1 MERPHRFA
9 VIVDNIRSAHNVG
22 SIFRTADA
30 LGATKLYLCG
40 ITPVPDG
47 IGSKANRDIAKTAL
61 GAEHTVP
68 WEHKKRIGDAIR
80 QCKKDRYRVVALEQ
94 DHRSIDIRKF
104 SAKAGKTKQDVAL
117 VLGPEVTGISKQV
130 LNLCDTILEIPM
142 LGKKESL
149 NVSVAFGIAGY
160 WLTFC
165 SFKS

>member
-47 IGSKANRDIAKTAL
+47 IGSKANCDIAKTAL
-61 GAEHTVP
+61 GAERTVP
-68 WEHKKRIGDAIR
+68 WEHKKRTGDAIR
-80 QCKKDRYRVVALEQ
+80 QCKKNGYRIVALEQ
-94 DHRSIDIRKF
+94 DPHSVDIRKF
-104 SAKAGKTKQDVAL
+104 KTRQDVAL

-130 LNLCDTILEIPM
+130 LKLCDTILEIPM
-142 LGKKESL
+142 LGSKESL
-149 NVSVAFGIAGY
+149 NVSVAFGVAGY
-160 WLTFC
+160 WLKFR
-165 SFKS
+165 SFQS